1 MAIVRSLLDQGI
13 ATVRKILGRT
23 GKTGGGGTAPQD
35 LSLYESKLVEEVTR
49 FTTVTNVND
58 LPEIFHYWSNKYL
71 VPKYTP
77 FGFGNP
83 KEFYIKYMTRVC
95 TRANKA
101 VQQFISVGS
110 GNCDL
115 EVDLAERLI
124 RSGINNFRFE
134 CLDVNSFMLDRGR
147 SLAEEKGV
155 TSRFTFL
162 QSDINSWRPERR
174 YQVVL
179 ANHSLHHFVELE
191 VLFHKIHQSLA
202 SDGYFLTDDMIGRNG
217 HMRWPE
223 ALDLVNLFWKELP
236 ERYKYNHLLKR
247 VEIEYENWDC
257 SREGFEGI
265 RAQDILPL
273 LMERFHFDLFVG
285 YANLIDIFVDRCFGH
300 NYDPNSKWDTDFIDR
315 VHLADEE
322 NLEKGVIKPT
332 HMTAAMV
339 KHHCPTPKVHK
350 HLTPE
355 FCVRRPDA

>member
-1 MAIVRSLLDQGI
+1 MYRGQAALRKFLNSKRKTKGDRTQPRSVSDYQ
-13 ATVRKILGRT
+13 
-23 GKTGGGGTAPQD
+23 
-35 LSLYESKLVEEVTR
+35 SKLAQEVAR
-49 FTTVTNVND
+49 YRTVTNVND

-71 VPKYTP
+71 VPKYTA
-77 FGFGNP
+77 FGFCNP
-83 KEFYIKYMTRVC
+83 REFYVKYMTQVC
-95 TRANKA
+95 TRANEA
-101 VQQFISVGS
+101 VQHFISVGS

-115 EVDLAERLI
+115 EVDLAERLL
-124 RSGINNFRFE
+124 RADINNFRFE
-134 CLDVNSFMLDRGR
+134 CLDVNNFMLDRGR
-147 SLAEEKGV
+147 DLAREKGV
-155 TSRFTFL
+155 AGRFKFIH
-162 QSDINSWRPERR
+162 SDIGSWRPEYQ

-191 VLFHKIHQSLA
+191 VLFHKIHESLD

-223 ALDLVNLFWKELP
+223 ALDLVNQFWKELP

-257 SREGFEGI
+257 SKEGFEGI

-273 LMERFHFDLFVG
+273 LMERFSFDLFVG
-285 YANLIDIFVDRCFGH
+285 FANLIDIFVDRCFGH
-300 NYDPNSKWDTDFIDR
+300 NYDPNNKWDTSFIDR

-322 NLEKGVIKPT
+322 NLGKGIIKPT

-339 KHHCPTPKVHK
+339 KHHCPTPQVHK